1 MIDPNVAF
9 AAVRASRDKVT
20 RAESGGR
27 ALRAGSGSP
36 TRRLPAARRSDV
48 QLCALYPRQ
57 CRLALGGPT
66 GSTPLTNLLVTPM
79 SNQGIFDLYRQ
90 LAQKS
95 CSYFI
100 AQSTPKEIVN

>member
-1 MIDPNVAF
+1 VA
-9 AAVRASRDKVT
+9 V
-20 RAESGGR
+20 
-27 ALRAGSGSP
+27 
-36 TRRLPAARRSDV
+36 
-48 QLCALYPRQ
+48 LYGQ

-66 GSTPLTNLLVTPM
+66 GSTPLTGLLVTPM